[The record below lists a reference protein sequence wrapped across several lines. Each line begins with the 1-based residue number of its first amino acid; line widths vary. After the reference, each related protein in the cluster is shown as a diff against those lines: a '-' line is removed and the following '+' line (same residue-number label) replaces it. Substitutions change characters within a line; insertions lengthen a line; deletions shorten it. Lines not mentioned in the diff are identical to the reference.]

1 MAEEEKTDKS
11 TETDNPV
18 PDLEPKK
25 DVKGGGGPKPVSPG
39 TGGTTTQPVP
49 NPGS

>member
-1 MAEEEKTDKS
+1 MAEEDKTDKS
-11 TETDNPV
+11 TETDKPV

-25 DVKGGGGPKPVSPG
+25 DVKGGGSKPVSPG
-39 TGGTTTQPVP
+39 TGGPTTQPVP